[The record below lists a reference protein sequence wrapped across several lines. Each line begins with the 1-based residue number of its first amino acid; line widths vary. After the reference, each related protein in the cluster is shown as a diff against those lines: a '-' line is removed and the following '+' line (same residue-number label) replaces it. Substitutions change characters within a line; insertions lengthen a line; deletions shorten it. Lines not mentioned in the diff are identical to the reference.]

1 MSVIWTP
8 TVIGTDASLWL
19 DSSVPESITI
29 SSGVIAELADLSGNA
44 RHATQSTAA
53 MRPAVLPNDLNGL
66 DVIQFA
72 STSSS
77 NKKSMTTPEFIDSPS
92 PSVFLVA
99 KSQSSATPSFF
110 FSDAGPSITTWLYI
124 SANSGSFLGLV
135 RDSANQTISA
145 SHGSPAG
152 LDYFVGSFL
161 LRPPNCTTRHN
172 GLSQTGSNGSYN
184 ASTIWTGTNT
194 PPTLGWQAG
203 TGWYATVN
211 IAEVIVINNSAVA
224 DANYEKIEGYLAHK
238 WGLAT
243 SLATGHPYKDAAPLI
258 EVTIGGVL
266 TVSGGGPGEFV
277 QAIDAS
283 TKKTSA
289 IVSPG
294 LDGSWST
301 DLQTGTY
308 YFAFYADGYQTEV
321 SGPHTVSES
330 GVSPAIPDIVLGSS
344 SGTMKTVGYAF

>member
-224 DANYEKIEGYLAHK
+224 DANYEKIE
-238 WGLAT
+238 
-243 SLATGHPYKDAAPLI
+243 
-258 EVTIGGVL
+258 
-266 TVSGGGPGEFV
+266 
-277 QAIDAS
+277 
-283 TKKTSA
+283 
-289 IVSPG
+289 
-294 LDGSWST
+294 
-301 DLQTGTY
+301 
-308 YFAFYADGYQTEV
+308 
-321 SGPHTVSES
+321 
-330 GVSPAIPDIVLGSS
+330 
-344 SGTMKTVGYAF
+344 